1 MMITNY
7 DLNSI
12 YQIFEVGDN
21 SKKYKIGEIESG
33 IFYDVDKN
41 GKRIGKGFRFSNTQS
56 FWCQFNRIHVKKIEK
71 PLGGFEYVAYGAY
84 WTISL
89 FISLVLIIGAN
100 SIDGKIFWLIASV
113 IHFGFTIY
121 FRNNKFVTYWMAF
134 ASIIVILLL
143 LTGKQYKK
151 KSSTC

>member
-1 MMITNY
+1 MISNY
-7 DLNSI
+7 DLKSI

-41 GKRIGKGFRFSNTQS
+41 GKRIGRGFRFSNTHS
-56 FWCQFNRIHVKKIEK
+56 FWCQFNQIHVKKIEK
-71 PLGGFEYVAYGAY
+71 PLGGFEYVAYGVY

-89 FISLVLIIGAN
+89 FMSLVLIIGAN
-100 SIDGKIFWLIASV
+100 SVDGKIFWLIASV
-113 IHFGFTIY
+113 IHFGLTIY